1 MGIVVRL
8 QSRRVV
14 RAEDI
19 AAQFE
24 ISLRTVYRDMA
35 ALGEAGIPIV
45 SEAGVGY
52 SLMKGYHLPPVMLT
66 ADEASALSMGSK
78 LAEHLTDA
86 SLRKQMESALFKIRS
101 VLPRERQ
108 DHLDRLERYTAV
120 VVCHSPA
127 PPRLSS
133 GALTPIQ
140 RAVAERRVLAME
152 YQGAQRAE
160 LTRRK
165 VEPLG
170 LAFYNNNW
178 HLIAY
183 CRLRQDVRDF
193 RTDRICALEVQNE
206 LFSGHAEFSLKRYL
220 EAAARAGKFEA
231 VRVRFKPEV
240 MDRVRREW
248 SSRLAEERAETD
260 GVVGTLLAYSIEGVA
275 EWVLSF
281 GSKAEVLAPERL
293 RRLVAAEA
301 EKVARQYE
309 TRLESVSARHRT
321 GQIKAELASLG
332 SPRNQGI

>member
-35 ALGEAGIPIV
+35 ALGEAGIPII

-52 SLMKGYHLPPVMLT
+52 SLVKGYHLPPVMLT
-66 ADEASALSMGSK
+66 ADEASALFMGSK
-78 LAEHLTDA
+78 LVEHLTDP
-86 SLRKQMESALFKIRS
+86 SLQKQMESALAKIRS

-108 DHLDRLERYTAV
+108 DQLDRLERYTAV
-120 VVCHSPA
+120 VPCNSPA
-127 PPRLSS
+127 PPRLST
-133 GALTPIQ
+133 GALIPIQ

-152 YQGAQRAE
+152 YQGAQRVE

-170 LAFYNNNW
+170 LAYYNNNW

-183 CRLRQDVRDF
+183 CRLRQGVRDF
-193 RTDRICALEVQNE
+193 RTDRICALQVQNE
-206 LFSGHAEFSLKRYL
+206 LFSGHAEFSLKCYL
-220 EAAARAGKFEA
+220 EAALRAGKFEA
-231 VRVRFKPEV
+231 VKVRFNPEV
-240 MDRVRREW
+240 MERVRREW
-248 SSRLAEERAETD
+248 SSRLAEEQKEKD
-260 GVVGTLLAYSIEGVA
+260 GIVGTILAYSMEGVA

-281 GSKAEVLAPERL
+281 GQRAEVLAPEHL
-293 RRLVAAEA
+293 RHLVAGEA
-301 EKVARQYE
+301 EKVAGKYGMYFE
-309 TRLESVSARHRT
+309 TGSERRSGSQRRTELDPISAP
-321 GQIKAELASLG
+321 S
-332 SPRNQGI
+332 

>member
-1 MGIVVRL
+1 MAIVVRL

-35 ALGEAGIPIV
+35 ALGEAGIPVI

-52 SLMKGYHLPPVMLT
+52 GLVKGYHLPPVMLT
-66 ADEASALSMGSK
+66 ADEASALFMGSK
-78 LAEHLTDA
+78 LVEHLTDP
-86 SLRKQMESALFKIRS
+86 SLQKQMESALAKIRS

-108 DHLDRLERYTAV
+108 DQLDRLERYTAV
-120 VVCHSPA
+120 VPCNSPA
-127 PPRLSS
+127 TPRLSS
-133 GALTPIQ
+133 GALIPIQ

-152 YQGAQRAE
+152 YHGAQRAE
-160 LTRRK
+160 STNRK

-170 LAFYNNNW
+170 LAYYNNNW

-193 RTDRICALEVQNE
+193 RTDRICTLQVQNE

-220 EAAARAGKFEA
+220 EAASRAGKFEA
-231 VRVRFKPEV
+231 VKVLFQPEV
-240 MDRVRREW
+240 MERVRREW
-248 SSRLAEERAETD
+248 ASRLAEERTERE
-260 GVVGTLLAYSIEGVA
+260 GVVGTLLAYSMEGVA

-281 GSKAEVLAPERL
+281 GGKAEVLAPEHL
-293 RRLVAAEA
+293 RHMVAAGA
-301 EKVARQYE
+301 EKVATKYGMPFENVSTRQ
-309 TRLESVSARHRT
+309 SVRQSNAKLSSVGATH
-321 GQIKAELASLG
+321 
-332 SPRNQGI
+332 